1 MGKHRPR
8 PGQRSTFLFPLAAP
22 SGTKRDLVTCKLPSF
37 NVHTLYI
44 PYRHSCAFATAQAH
58 RPVATKVHRKMGQ
71 RSTRAVQAGPQ
82 PSEQHIL
89 GCQAPETDL
98 QRGDFEDFP
107 GSPVVKNPTCNA
119 GDAGSIPDQGTKIPH
134 DMEQQSPHATATEP
148 MGHS

>member
-1 MGKHRPR
+1 M
-8 PGQRSTFLFPLAAP
+8 
-22 SGTKRDLVTCKLPSF
+22 
-37 NVHTLYI
+37 
-44 PYRHSCAFATAQAH
+44 
-58 RPVATKVHRKMGQ
+58 ATKVHRKMGQ